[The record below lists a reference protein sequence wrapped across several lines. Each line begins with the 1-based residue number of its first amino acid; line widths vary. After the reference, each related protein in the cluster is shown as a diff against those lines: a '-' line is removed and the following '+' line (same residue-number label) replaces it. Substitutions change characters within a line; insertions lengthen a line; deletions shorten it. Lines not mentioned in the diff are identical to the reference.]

1 MKITHHIGLG
11 IHNSKEKISTLAKS
25 IFIAIFSM
33 FNILCDVIYDTVDK
47 HGVNWYNKTL
57 IRILQVDKG
66 WGAVN
71 TME

>member
-1 MKITHHIGLG
+1 
-11 IHNSKEKISTLAKS
+11 
-25 IFIAIFSM
+25 M